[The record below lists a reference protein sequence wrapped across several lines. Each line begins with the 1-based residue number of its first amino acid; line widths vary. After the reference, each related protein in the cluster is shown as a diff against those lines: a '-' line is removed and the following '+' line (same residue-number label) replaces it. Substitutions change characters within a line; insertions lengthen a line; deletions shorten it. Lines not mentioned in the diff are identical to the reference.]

1 MEDLI
6 NTITDTS
13 QLVYH
18 LSAKSLICEIFAYCI
33 PYHSYRIQSFVLRNN
48 VATKVLKLL
57 KQKEV
62 YLMLAAIRFFKALL
76 LLKENQNDFYIRHI
90 TKLHLFDTIVE
101 VFVQNGPRYNLLQSA
116 IVELFEHIIK
126 EGMHKIIEYL
136 VDRFHKEFTKIDYVE
151 TFKKLILKYEQHKEY
166 LESQKTTNNNSV
178 LPQRRKAVIDEDED
192 YFNESDD
199 EDKVLP
205 LDSING
211 KDEKSKTEEKPETSE
226 FKRRKI
232 NSEETIED
240 LDNSIDKKLDNNPS
254 KRLKLHK

>member
-1 MEDLI
+1 MWK
-6 NTITDTS
+6 
-13 QLVYH
+13 H
-18 LSAKSLICEIFAYCI
+18 L
-33 PYHSYRIQSFVLRNN
+33 
-48 VATKVLKLL
+48 
-57 KQKEV
+57 
-62 YLMLAAIRFFKALL
+62 
-76 LLKENQNDFYIRHI
+76 
-90 TKLHLFDTIVE
+90 
-101 VFVQNGPRYNLLQSA
+101 
-116 IVELFEHIIK
+116 
-126 EGMHKIIEYL
+126 
-136 VDRFHKEFTKIDYVE
+136 
-151 TFKKLILKYEQHKEY
+151 KKLILKYEQHKEY